1 MGPTLLLLA
10 QGVPAIQVNTRH
22 EEVMSDLGGSIL
34 LHRKSECLVSRPT
47 WRAWSQV
54 AVALKSNHSKEREER
69 REGGMESLVTL

>member
-1 MGPTLLLLA
+1 MGPALLLLA
-10 QGVPAIQVNTRH
+10 HGVPAIQVNTGH
-22 EEVMSDLGGSIL
+22 DMMSDLGGSIP

-69 REGGMESLVTL
+69 REGGTESLVTL